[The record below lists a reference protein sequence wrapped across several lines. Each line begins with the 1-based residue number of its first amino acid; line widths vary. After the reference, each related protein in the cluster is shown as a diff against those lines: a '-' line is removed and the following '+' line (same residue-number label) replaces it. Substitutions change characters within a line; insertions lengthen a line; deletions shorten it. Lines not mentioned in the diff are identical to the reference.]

1 MIVQRDSDPKHTT
14 KATFSCNTN
23 RACSSVT
30 ENKAEGRETLKE
42 AATEDGHIKYTA
54 EHIKGENADWVM
66 TMGSRHH
73 QTRIFGILDNISY
86 PIIFQALKIVDCIKR
101 ALIPKQL
108 MQFLELKLNI
118 CSCLV

>member
-1 MIVQRDSDPKHTT
+1 MTQSIQQKQPLVVTQIEHALQLLKT
-14 KATFSCNTN
+14 KQ
-23 RACSSVT
+23 
-30 ENKAEGRETLKE
+30 E
-42 AATEDGHIKYTA
+42 ATEDGHIKNIA

-73 QTRIFGILDNISY
+73 QTRIFRILDNISY

-108 MQFLELKLNI
+108 MQFLELKLKI